1 MRKLF
6 FLKASILFL
15 STCLF
20 SQSIKIITP
29 SGEHKWQRGGSYE
42 ITWKDSC
49 YNKPRN
55 ANIKILLLRDNVR
68 LLDIA
73 ANSPNNGNYNW
84 TIPGNLATGTFRI
97 RIQTVGDVVLA
108 DSDPFAISARPSP
121 PVTEELCH
129 GGLIQVGDTISPY
142 RLKLISISLS
152 ESPHTAQFQKL
163 KCDSSLI
170 GTFIVSEGGS
180 QQIPG
185 YWTLTLKR
193 IINDANVE
201 VAFENPGIL
210 PSKYMRLGEI
220 FEIYKVKLTS
230 VSAFRSGY
238 ARDGQFQVFDVS
250 DNMIGTYRICEGDCE
265 HVGTNFYIKVNRL
278 FSGTGGVAC
287 ADITLFR

>member
-1 MRKLF
+1 M
-6 FLKASILFL
+6 
-15 STCLF
+15 
-20 SQSIKIITP
+20 
-29 SGEHKWQRGGSYE
+29 
-42 ITWKDSC
+42 ITWKDSG
-49 YNKPRN
+49 YGTARI

-73 ANSPNNGNYNW
+73 ANAPNNGNYNW
-84 TIPGNLATGTFRI
+84 TIPINLATGTFRI
-97 RIQTVGDVVLA
+97 RIQTAGDGVLA
-108 DSDPFAISARPSP
+108 DSDPFAISGPKSP

-129 GGLIQVGDTISPY
+129 GGLIQAGDTISPY

-152 ESPHTAQFQKL
+152 ESPHTAQFQNL

-170 GTFIVSEGGS
+170 GTFTVSEGGS

-185 YWTLTLKR
+185 YWTLVLKR

-201 VAFENPGIL
+201 VALENPAIVS
-210 PSKYMRLGEI
+210 SKYMRLGEI

-230 VSAFRSGY
+230 VSVFRSGY
-238 ARDGQFQVFDVS
+238 IRDGQFQVFDVS
-250 DNMIGTYRICEGDCE
+250 DNMIGTYRICEGDCD

-278 FSGTGGVAC
+278 FSGTGGVAN